1 MNNLVYGIV
10 EIIEGQDL
18 DFQIEEVDNI
28 IIYEDEIVNIINDSK
43 NTYFIS
49 EKKPKYEN
57 FIVKKFNI
65 IKLEDIENIISS
77 CNIIKIKGFEFIRKK
92 VYLTKTLVKCSNE
105 DEFQLIA
112 SKLNIDGYKYDF
124 YHRQFER
131 NKINNLTNNY
141 YNGVIYN
148 IKKDHPL
155 IITFLD
161 FLKNCFKTKNNR
173 IFTIILIGDTKIGK
187 SICFK
192 NCLIPSNYIEYH
204 NNFLEFSKTDNEN
217 KKLFRILDDISWENV
232 DEMSLKSILNRNIS
246 TINVKYAYGIV
257 YPLINIVLMNAED
270 FVIFINKFK
279 SIYNFIQKNTIIYPE
294 FNGKDI
300 NEEHERIY
308 DVNSNFNDDYLF
320 NEVFNVDEL
329 DDLNITNNI
338 YNAIKDK
345 LVLENPTIYDNNQFL
360 EFEEKEKIDNLNSN
374 KLIKQLKNSISK
386 KSLIKKLKEKT
397 KERNKQNKKYR
408 FNNLIDLDSSY
419 TVTEESKIKKNN
431 YNKKYNKDDDDD
443 DDDDSDDNNYYNDND
458 FEEEDDDYDNSSIT
472 ENENSSDSL
481 VKY

>member
-1 MNNLVYGIV
+1 MNTLVFGTV

-18 DFQIEEVDNI
+18 DFQIEEIDNI
-28 IIYEDEIVNIINDSK
+28 IIYEDEILDIINDNNK
-43 NTYFIS
+43 YYFIS
-49 EKKPKYEN
+49 EKKPKYDN
-57 FIVKKFNI
+57 FKIKKFSI

-92 VYLTKTLVKCSNE
+92 VYLTKTLTKCSNE

-141 YNGVIYN
+141 YNGIIYN

-155 IITFLD
+155 IITFLN

-192 NCLIPSNYIEYH
+192 NCLIPNKYIEYH

-246 TINVKYAYGIV
+246 TINVKYAYGFV
-257 YPLINIVLMNAED
+257 YPLINIILMNAED
-270 FVIFINKFK
+270 FIIFINKFK
-279 SIYNFIQKNTIIYPE
+279 SIYNFIQKNTVIYPE
-294 FNGKDI
+294 FNGEDI
-300 NEEHERIY
+300 IEEHERIY
-308 DVNSNFNDDYLF
+308 DVNSNFNNDYLF
-320 NEVFNVDEL
+320 NEIINVN
-329 DDLNITNNI
+329 DLENLVINTDI
-338 YNAIKDK
+338 YNTIKDK
-345 LVLENPTIYDNNQFL
+345 LILENPTIYDNNQFL
-360 EFEEKEKIDNLNSN
+360 EFEEKKQIDNLNSN

-386 KSLIKKLKEKT
+386 KSLVKKFKEKT
-397 KERNKQNKKYR
+397 KQYKKNKNNKKFK
-408 FNNLIDLDSSY
+408 FNNLINLDSS
-419 TVTEESKIKKNN
+419 TSITEENN
-431 YNKKYNKDDDDD
+431 YNNRKLNKSYKENDDDDD
-443 DDDDSDDNNYYNDND
+443 YDI
-458 FEEEDDDYDNSSIT
+458 DDYDNQNDYNNNFSSDD
-472 ENENSSDSL
+472 EDDNDEYENSSESL
-481 VKY
+481 VNY